1 MSIQTEI
8 SSDLRRISRD
18 LRTAEQKADDKLRGI
33 NIRASRELLKI
44 ARANVHVVSGRLQR
58 GLAVQGPFNVAT
70 GTLEAQISAP
80 SVPYAAIEAEKGGD
94 HDYAARTLAQG
105 QGVIDDAAE
114 DMEQALIAL
123 IEGRS

>member
-1 MSIQTEI
+1 MQIDIT
-8 SSDLRRISRD
+8 SDLARLVRD
-18 LRTAEQKADDKLRGI
+18 LRSAEQKADDRLRGI

-70 GTLEAQISAP
+70 GTLEAQVSAP
-80 SVPYAAIEAEKGGD
+80 SVPYAALEAERGGD
-94 HDYAARTLAQG
+94 HDYAARTLREGA
-105 QGVIDDAAE
+105 GVIDGAAE

-123 IEGRS
+123 IEGR